1 MLSGIRL
8 VAVRRLFTDTA
19 APIPDTIS
27 IPYAAAAAED
37 HDDADPAT
45 PIPSHTDTLDDRRRL
60 NDLEDEVH
68 RYRGL
73 LDDVTGHMA
82 SQQAAH
88 DNALASSQAQM
99 NQLLAAFA
107 ATTAAAQSSQMLA
120 VSSGPD
126 YAAAAAT
133 NVLPY
138 SQQGDCP
145 SADADSTV
153 RANTAAQNGNL
164 SARMPA
170 ISSGQ
175 MSAVS
180 SGPDYA
186 AAAATNGLPYSQQ
199 GDCPSVDADS
209 TVRKMENAAVSDA
222 ASGESGAANDPDD
235 IQLGENLLSEQL
247 RCSTLVA
254 RGCDSPADALML
266 LIKFRVHDAPL
277 FCDKG
282 RRWTTNCASLFAF
295 IKAERPDLTAAFL
308 QGISRPGHAAR
319 QAIQEFLAAVASWLD
334 PELYTLTGL
343 LLAGLTFDR
352 GQPAAAD
359 ANDMV
364 RLAVR
369 CYDTLGEKISTLERD
384 GYFDR
389 KWCCS
394 GDISMLPGYTEFNPG
409 NPLGAQRWYQLHR
422 LLVIRFGQP
431 ACRLTELRFVK
442 LIWLQHIQQIE
453 EEINRFLSDDEVLYD
468 AVVRAG
474 GQYPDHLR
482 IEVTKPRLTEVL
494 RDAFDDFNAMGVCLG
509 TYASEVEYEWDAFS
523 AALIRV
529 GASLLMAGSGSQRL
543 DIPDDAQNPAAARQ
557 RVIQPMRHNA
567 QDGCWRW
574 SHVGE
579 CDFGDNCKFK
589 HLGEAGA
596 LRHTVADA
604 DGNCLM
610 LKRGTCTRRNCPFEH
625 GEEGAAAKALL
636 LNVGLLHRLLILMRS
651 QRLCSQS
658 YMIRK
663 LPRLGRRCNCGEMCC
678 CCHILPSSISCK

>member
-1 MLSGIRL
+1 M
-8 VAVRRLFTDTA
+8 RRLFTTQEPPDTA

-37 HDDADPAT
+37 DADPTT
-45 PIPSHTDTLDDRRRL
+45 PNPSHTDTLDDRRRL

-120 VSSGPD
+120 VSSGPKPAVSSGPD

-133 NVLPY
+133 NGLPC

-153 RANTAAQNGNL
+153 RANTAAHNGIV
-164 SARMPA
+164 SAITPA
-170 ISSGQ
+170 VSSGPKP
-175 MSAVS
+175 AVS

-186 AAAATNGLPYSQQ
+186 AAAATNGLPCSQQ
-199 GDCPSVDADS
+199 GDCPSADADS
-209 TVRKMENAAVSDA
+209 TVRANTAAVSDT
-222 ASGESGAANDPDD
+222 ASGDSGATNDLDD
-235 IQLGENLLSEQL
+235 VQLGENLLSEQL

-266 LIKFRVHDAPL
+266 LIKFRVHDASL

-308 QGISRPGHAAR
+308 NGISRPGHAAR

-334 PELYTLTGL
+334 PELYTLIGI

-369 CYDTLGEKISTLERD
+369 CYDTLGEKISALERD

-394 GDISMLPGYTEFNPG
+394 GDISMLPVY
-409 NPLGAQRWYQLHR
+409 
-422 LLVIRFGQP
+422 
-431 ACRLTELRFVK
+431 
-442 LIWLQHIQQIE
+442 
-453 EEINRFLSDDEVLYD
+453 
-468 AVVRAG
+468 
-474 GQYPDHLR
+474 
-482 IEVTKPRLTEVL
+482 
-494 RDAFDDFNAMGVCLG
+494 
-509 TYASEVEYEWDAFS
+509 
-523 AALIRV
+523 
-529 GASLLMAGSGSQRL
+529 
-543 DIPDDAQNPAAARQ
+543 
-557 RVIQPMRHNA
+557 
-567 QDGCWRW
+567 
-574 SHVGE
+574 
-579 CDFGDNCKFK
+579 
-589 HLGEAGA
+589 
-596 LRHTVADA
+596 
-604 DGNCLM
+604 
-610 LKRGTCTRRNCPFEH
+610 
-625 GEEGAAAKALL
+625 
-636 LNVGLLHRLLILMRS
+636 
-651 QRLCSQS
+651 
-658 YMIRK
+658 
-663 LPRLGRRCNCGEMCC
+663 
-678 CCHILPSSISCK
+678 